1 MFLLFHLRLS
11 RQPERVSEE
20 DGSWNAATA
29 KKSGKKDDI
38 KNQCAVCI
46 HVVPKWRPQV
56 QRTSRT
62 STKGL
67 YIYIQSNMNPA
78 PERTAEWSANWFGDN
93 IFDIAKFHKCT
104 RAGKLLTSEQT
115 YRMY

>member
-38 KNQCAVCI
+38 KNQCRLYSCC
-46 HVVPKWRPQV
+46 PK
-56 QRTSRT
+56 
-62 STKGL
+62 
-67 YIYIQSNMNPA
+67 MA
-78 PERTAEWSANWFGDN
+78 TAGSAD
-93 IFDIAKFHKCT
+93 
-104 RAGKLLTSEQT
+104 
-115 YRMY
+115 